1 MDYVTLAS
9 QLLGGVT
16 AAFLAG
22 WVLRDLDLGIL
33 GSIVVGIVGGGLGG
47 LILTDYLGL
56 VPAGLPGGRM
66 APPLSVLAQI
76 AAGAAGGAVLMIVT
90 GLLKSLVRA

>member
-22 WVLRDLDLGIL
+22 RVLRDLDLGIV
-33 GSIVVGIVGGGLGG
+33 GDVVVGIVGGSLAG
-47 LILTDYLGL
+47 LILTNYLSL
-56 VPAGLPGGRM
+56 VPAGLPDGRM

-76 AAGAAGGAVLMIVT
+76 AAGATGGVILLILT
-90 GLLKSLVRA
+90 GLLTSLVRA